1 MPVSEKRR
9 FFYSLLNEAVVATA
23 HQGGRLLLVTCSQFI
38 KCSSIL
44 RRSVFFW
51 SSRRPDSAI
60 SRHVLHSVCKKIQM
74 DAQAEKKVDQRT
86 GERLK
91 YNDIQGVCHR
101 PHRDGDILRDPSGE
115 AHQDSCWDSL
125 FHPLLHFFVRTAV
138 YCAFRPRSM
147 QDQFLHWLAPSSFLT
162 HKTVTTSKHLSQ
174 RALWEQPYLWPPGTS
189 PSLGTDPQSAHASST
204 LTVTQ
209 EIRTGCT
216 ADHHAPFLITQTE
229 AIDSALA
236 ERRDMSTSHRPSA
249 MSCVVLLFDFDKRRR
264 GSSHF
269 LQPDRAYC

>member
-23 HQGGRLLLVTCSQFI
+23 HQGRRLLLVTRSQFI

-101 PHRDGDILRDPSGE
+101 PHRDGDTLRDPSGE
-115 AHQDSCWDSL
+115 AHQD
-125 FHPLLHFFVRTAV
+125 FLLGFSF
-138 YCAFRPRSM
+138 PS
-147 QDQFLHWLAPSSFLT
+147 PSSFFRQNGCVLCVQT
-162 HKTVTTSKHLSQ
+162 AQHARPVSSLIGPVFLSH
-174 RALWEQPYLWPPGTS
+174 T
-189 PSLGTDPQSAHASST
+189 
-204 LTVTQ
+204 
-209 EIRTGCT
+209 
-216 ADHHAPFLITQTE
+216 
-229 AIDSALA
+229 
-236 ERRDMSTSHRPSA
+236 
-249 MSCVVLLFDFDKRRR
+249 
-264 GSSHF
+264 
-269 LQPDRAYC
+269 